1 MLTRPR
7 LKVTSSSSILAIT
20 AYDTDIGLLSH
31 STNFDIVIL
40 KPRRLSSHFHEGIS
54 LSQKHRESAPIKM
67 SDPNKSGGSVKSSE
81 YSGKS
86 DSGKKAGEQVLIDP
100 NKAKQAISSGDN
112 VKRDREERKKNKGSK
127 S

>member
-1 MLTRPR
+1 MP
-7 LKVTSSSSILAIT
+7 
-20 AYDTDIGLLSH
+20 
-31 STNFDIVIL
+31 N
-40 KPRRLSSHFHEGIS
+40 
-54 LSQKHRESAPIKM
+54 Q
-67 SDPNKSGGSVKSSE
+67 NKSGGSIKSSE

-112 VKRDREERKKNKGSK
+112 VKKDREERRKKKESK

>member
-1 MLTRPR
+1 
-7 LKVTSSSSILAIT
+7 
-20 AYDTDIGLLSH
+20 
-31 STNFDIVIL
+31 
-40 KPRRLSSHFHEGIS
+40 
-54 LSQKHRESAPIKM
+54 M